1 MVGGLDHGESARERT
16 VSRMAQK
23 RQYGS
28 GQIKE
33 ARNGWVIRWWEPEI
47 ARDGSKQKALRY
59 ERLGAM
65 CRKQAAEILAQRI
78 ATAGNGKAI
87 RSRVVFR
94 RLVAEWET
102 SILPMY
108 KPSTQKHRRFML
120 KKHLLPEFGDRAVCE
135 IGRQDIQGYV
145 ARLMR
150 DEYAPKSIDHIH
162 DVLSAVLRTA
172 VQWGHLPEN
181 PARGVELPTLKCVR
195 PKWALTPAQ
204 ALALIDALP
213 GMARAMVGLT
223 ILSGLRRGEL
233 FALRWRDI
241 DEAGQ
246 RLTVREAVYDGQFGT
261 PKTGGGHSPNPA
273 LDGGAQAGI
282 GVEGPGEAHGRGRAG
297 LRHSNGWTDCAKQR
311 PTSGDLP
318 GVRPPW
324 TAACDVADVPP
335 DLFVLVPPA
344 RRAGQGDGAADGSRE
359 RGHDDQRVHAGAGRL
374 GARRRRAGRKRIERD

>member
-1 MVGGLDHGESARERT
+1 
-16 VSRMAQK
+16 MAHK

-28 GQIKE
+28 GQLKE

-78 ATAGNGKAI
+78 AAAGNGKAI

-135 IGRQDIQGYV
+135 IRRQDIQGYV

-150 DEYAPKSIDHIH
+150 AEYAPKSIDHIH

-172 VQWGHLPEN
+172 VKWGHLPEN

-195 PKWALTPAQ
+195 PKWALTPTQ

-261 PKTGGGHSPNPA
+261 PKTEAGIRQIPLSMAAFKLVSEWKGTAKRTDADALVFATRTGGPIAPNNVLRRAIFPACDRLGQPRATWLTFRRTYSSWSHQQGVPGKVTAQLMGHANVDTTINVYTQV
-273 LDGGAQAGI
+273 LDGSVRDA
-282 GVEGPGEAHGRGRAG
+282 VER
-297 LRHSNGWTDCAKQR
+297 
-311 PTSGDLP
+311 
-318 GVRPPW
+318 V
-324 TAACDVADVPP
+324 
-335 DLFVLVPPA
+335 
-344 RRAGQGDGAADGSRE
+344 GSE
-359 RGHDDQRVHAGAGRL
+359 LNV
-374 GARRRRAGRKRIERD
+374 IERNGTGATTATVANA